1 MKIHLSYLSALLI
14 FLFLYSCKPKQNIS
28 YMENIE
34 SVALQASRDNSTF
47 TIQPGDQLMIN
58 ITAKDMDVVTPFNQN
73 YSSGEITQFSTPS
86 SNMPIPTRSTGNNPT
101 YVVDSQ
107 GNFDF
112 PILGTFSTTGK
123 TIETLQ
129 EEFKSKLSQ
138 YIKDPGVNIRN
149 TNFKVTVLG
158 EVNTPGQYWMP
169 DGQPATILS
178 VLGMAGDLT
187 IYGKRD
193 NILLVRNVNGTTE
206 KAYINISDANFINSP
221 YYYLRQNDVL
231 YVTPNETKKNSSS
244 FGPQTAVLISVASVV
259 VGLLA
264 IIFR

>member
-1 MKIHLSYLSALLI
+1 MKIRLLYFTATALL
-14 FLFLYSCKPKQNIS
+14 LLSSCKPKQNIS

-34 SVALQASRDNSTF
+34 SVALQASKDNPGF

-58 ITAKDMDVVTPFNQN
+58 ISAKDMDVVKPFNQN
-73 YSSGEITQFSTPS
+73 YSSGEITQFSTPN
-86 SNMPIPTRSTGNNPT
+86 SNMPIPTRSTGSNPT

-112 PILGTFSTTGK
+112 PILGTFNTSGK
-123 TIETLQ
+123 TIEMLQ
-129 EEFKSKLSQ
+129 DEFKSRLVR
-138 YIKDPGVNIRN
+138 YVKDPGVNIRN

-158 EVNTPGQYWMP
+158 EVNAPGQYWMP

-193 NILLVRNVNGTTE
+193 NILMVRNVNGTTE
-206 KAYINISDANFINSP
+206 KAYINIADANFINSP
-221 YYYLRQNDVL
+221 YYYVKQNDVI
-231 YVTPNETKKNSSS
+231 YIMPNEAKKNSSS
-244 FGPQTAVLISVASVV
+244 FGPQTAVWISVASIV
-259 VGLLA
+259 VGLIA
-264 IIFR
+264 IFIKK